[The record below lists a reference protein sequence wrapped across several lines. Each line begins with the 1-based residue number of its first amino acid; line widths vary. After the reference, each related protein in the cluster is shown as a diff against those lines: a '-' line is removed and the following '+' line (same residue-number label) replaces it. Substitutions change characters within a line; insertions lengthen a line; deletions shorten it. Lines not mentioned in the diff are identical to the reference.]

1 MNYKK
6 IEYFIRA
13 RPGRDEWTLA
23 ISYPKN
29 AKATEIKFSGTRDEA
44 IAVACGKID
53 DWLKKQRTT
62 AGRR

>member
-29 AKATEIKFSGTRDEA
+29 AKATEIKFAERGM
-44 IAVACGKID
+44 
-53 DWLKKQRTT
+53 KQLLLCV
-62 AGRR
+62 GRLMIG

>member
-23 ISYPKN
+23 IAYPRN

-44 IAVACGKID
+44 IALCV
-53 DWLKKQRTT
+53 
-62 AGRR
+62 RRLMIG